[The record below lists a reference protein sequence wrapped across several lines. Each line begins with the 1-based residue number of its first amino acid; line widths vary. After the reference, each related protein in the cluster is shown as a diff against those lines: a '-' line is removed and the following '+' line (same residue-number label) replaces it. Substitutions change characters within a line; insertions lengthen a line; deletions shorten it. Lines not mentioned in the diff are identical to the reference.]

1 MPIAVRHLSFVYM
14 AGTPMAVEAL
24 RDVSF
29 EVEDGEFVGIIGPT
43 GSGKSTLIQHLNGL
57 IRPRPG
63 TVFVDGEDVGD
74 RRTDLR
80 RLRLKVGLVFQY
92 PEYQLFEE
100 TVYDDVAFGPRSMG
114 LPADEVDRRVRRAL
128 KMMGLD
134 PDAFARRSPFEL
146 SGGQRRR
153 VAIAGVL
160 ALGCSKLILDEPT
173 AGLDPG
179 GRRDLLRLLT
189 QLNRSGMTVLLVTHD
204 MDELAQVARRA
215 LVMSE
220 GRVVADAAVRELFA
234 RHRALLEEHHLDVP
248 APVRILYGL
257 RERGAD
263 VRLDRL
269 TVDEVAEEIVRWWQ
283 RTRGSADGRPASA
296 EGGGRLRQG
305 AHHGRRDHPRAIRPR

>member
-24 RDVSF
+24 RDISF
-29 EVEDGEFVGIIGPT
+29 EIQDGEFVGIIGPT

-63 TVFVDGEDVGD
+63 VVFVDGEDVGD

-92 PEYQLFEE
+92 PEHQLFEE

-114 LPADEVDRRVRRAL
+114 LEPDEVDRRVRRAL
-128 KMMGLD
+128 KMVGLD
-134 PDAFARRSPFEL
+134 PETFGRRSPFEL

-189 QLNRSGMTVLLVTHD
+189 QLNRSGMTVLMVTHD

-215 LVMSE
+215 LVLSE
-220 GRVVADAAVRELFA
+220 GRLVADAPVRELFA
-234 RHRALLEEHHLDVP
+234 HHRELLRQHHLDVP
-248 APVRILYGL
+248 TPVRILHEL
-257 RERGAD
+257 RARGAD

-269 TVDEVAEEIVRWWQ
+269 TVEEVADEIARWWH
-283 RTRGSADGRPASA
+283 RTRGSADGRVPAE
-296 EGGGRLRQG
+296 EGERLG
-305 AHHGRRDHPRAIRPR
+305 AHRRGDHPRAVRPR

>member
-1 MPIAVRHLSFVYM
+1 MPIAVRHLSYVYM

-29 EVEDGEFVGIIGPT
+29 EVQDGEFVGIIGPT

-114 LPADEVDRRVRRAL
+114 LAPDEVDRRVRKAL
-128 KMMGLD
+128 EMMGLD
-134 PDAFARRSPFEL
+134 PEAFGRRSPFEL

-189 QLNRSGMTVLLVTHD
+189 RLNRSGMTVLMVTHD

-215 LVMSE
+215 LVLSE
-220 GRVVADAAVRELFA
+220 GRLVADAPVRELFA

-257 RERGAD
+257 RACGAD

-269 TVDEVAEEIVRWWQ
+269 TVDEVADEIMRWWQ
-283 RTRGSADGRPASA
+283 RAHGGANGRAAPG
-296 EGGGRLRQG
+296 EGGRVR
-305 AHHGRRDHPRAIRPR
+305 AHRGDHPRAVRPR